1 MCTVFRTKF
10 PGVSLHEGSAADV
23 QGYCNA
29 EGWPAEGSVDAVM
42 EKLTGDLRQPA
53 RYTSTRRDGR
63 VLEAVRDPLPDGG
76 FILTYVDISASQP
89 TQDAAQAAINPALQ
103 APLSTIIGLA
113 QALQPDAPAQADQ
126 LQSIRAA
133 GVQLLAVIDDML
145 QAASA
150 ETQPMPAIESPTP

>member
-1 MCTVFRTKF
+1 
-10 PGVSLHEGSAADV
+10 
-23 QGYCNA
+23 
-29 EGWPAEGSVDAVM
+29 
-42 EKLTGDLRQPA
+42 
-53 RYTSTRRDGR
+53 

-76 FILTYVDISASQP
+76 FILTYVDISGSQP

-150 ETQPMPAIESPTP
+150 ETQPMPATESPTP